1 MFEIGNSLREARAR
15 QGLDVAQVEL
25 ATKIRGKYIRALE
38 EEQFDSLPAEPY
50 VKGFLRTYA
59 DFLGL
64 DGQLYVDEYDS
75 RFVADGLVDTP
86 VRMERP
92 RRQVDHS
99 FERRAVLLGLVG
111 VAALA
116 ALVIAAWKF
125 GGPSGSTPNVIPK
138 TQSAPAPKGLVFS
151 GPGTYIEVRR
161 GSAAGSVL
169 YEGTLTAGEA
179 NLVGGQRFWI
189 RIRHPKHLTLTL
201 NGKAVSLPAR
211 KTLQVL
217 VTPSRTALA
226 G

>member
-75 RFVADGLVDTP
+75 RFVVDGLVDAP
-86 VRMERP
+86 VRTERL
-92 RRQVDHS
+92 RRPVDHS

-111 VAALA
+111 VVALA
-116 ALVIAAWKF
+116 ALVIVAWKF
-125 GGPSGSTPNVIPK
+125 GGASGSTPNVIPK
-138 TQSAPAPKGLVFS
+138 NQ
-151 GPGTYIEVRR
+151 
-161 GSAAGSVL
+161 
-169 YEGTLTAGEA
+169 
-179 NLVGGQRFWI
+179 
-189 RIRHPKHLTLTL
+189 
-201 NGKAVSLPAR
+201 
-211 KTLQVL
+211 
-217 VTPSRTALA
+217 
-226 G
+226 